1 MRKLKVVCTAYLT
14 VPNRWEVV
22 PDPCG
27 VKVLKIG
34 KVYVDFG
41 IVCLR
46 AEDAELSTWC
56 ENSADTE
63 KVRNRITDWSTEIE
77 VIE

>member
-1 MRKLKVVCTAYLT
+1 VAT
-14 VPNRWEVV
+14 
-22 PDPCG
+22 PCA

-34 KVYVDFG
+34 KVHVDFG

-63 KVRNRITDWSTEIE
+63 RLRSRITDCRTEIE